1 MPVLQKRVAID
12 ENSFVQQ
19 AEWGVPPNA
28 EGDDNRESGEASAGL
43 FRVLVVEDD
52 LTLLALYRDV
62 LHAENVPVEQS
73 ANGHDALEKLSTTT
87 YDLVITDIN
96 LPGLDGISLLQWIQ
110 RHRPETQVVVI
121 SGDGSAGKILAAM
134 RGGAKDYL
142 VKPVSLLEFRE
153 MLNRRNLPSRPLNKE
168 VFSSL
173 LRQLLHD
180 VRSETVELEIMAKH
194 MQFGQFGTMDAGGQA
209 ELLIMQEKI
218 AQLKGVIAEYCILGR
233 NLMQSGGDIPTERV
247 ELNGD
252 VITQVLVEMQ
262 EGLQRKKIRV
272 SYNHDLTLDGDAC
285 VMGNRVMLKSVFRTL
300 FGNAIK
306 YCNASSTLSY
316 GISTNG
322 RRYKVYV
329 ANEGGILPAQLQA
342 GLFDEFVQIKL
353 TDESSC
359 LTEGLCLGL
368 GLAKDILRQHGGSIW
383 HESFVNGSKFVL
395 TLPGCPVQSEK

>member
-1 MPVLQKRVAID
+1 MPALQKRASSD
-12 ENSFVQQ
+12 NDPFAQQ
-19 AEWGVPPNA
+19 RDWGGAPGAE
-28 EGDDNRESGEASAGL
+28 EDDGRVSGEARAGL
-43 FRVLVVEDD
+43 FRALVVEDD
-52 LTLLALYRDV
+52 LALLTLYHDV
-62 LHAENVPVEQS
+62 LREENIPVEQS

-121 SGDGSAGKILAAM
+121 SGDGSADKILAAM

-142 VKPVSLLEFRE
+142 VKPFGLPEFRE
-153 MLNRRNLPSRPLNKE
+153 MLNRRNLSPRPLDKE
-168 VFSSL
+168 VFLSFL
-173 LRQLLHD
+173 KQLLHD
-180 VRSETVELEIMAKH
+180 VRSEVVGLEAMAE
-194 MQFGQFGTMDAGGQA
+194 QLQLGQFGTMDTGVGAQ
-209 ELLIMQEKI
+209 LLVMQEKI
-218 AQLKGVIAEYCILGR
+218 AQLKGVTADYCILGR

-252 VITQVLVEMQ
+252 VIVQVLGEMQ

-272 SYNHDLTLDGDAC
+272 SYSKDLSFDGDAC

-300 FGNAIK
+300 FSSAITYSK
-306 YCNASSTLSY
+306 DSGALSY

-329 ANEGGILPAQLQA
+329 ANEGEILPAQLQA
-342 GLFDEFVQIKL
+342 AIFDEFVQL
-353 TDESSC
+353 RRTDGSSC
-359 LTEGLCLGL
+359 LKEGLCLGL
-368 GLAKDILRQHGGSIW
+368 GLAKDILRQHGGNIW

-395 TLPGCPVQSEK
+395 TLPCCPMQPKE